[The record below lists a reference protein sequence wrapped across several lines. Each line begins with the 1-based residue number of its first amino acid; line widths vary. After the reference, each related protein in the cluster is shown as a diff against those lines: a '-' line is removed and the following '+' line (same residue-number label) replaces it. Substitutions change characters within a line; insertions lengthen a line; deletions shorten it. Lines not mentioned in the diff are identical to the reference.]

1 MMDMRPADIHIVK
14 WTSITVSGVSHC
26 ARHCKR
32 DEESDSRQ
40 EKPALGP
47 ITDMCVKKFAH
58 SRIVK
63 KQKDGGDS
71 HEN

>member
-14 WTSITVSGVSHC
+14 RTSITVSGVSHC

-40 EKPALGP
+40 EEPALGP
-47 ITDMCVKKFAH
+47 ITDMHVKKFADF
-58 SRIVK
+58 RIMK